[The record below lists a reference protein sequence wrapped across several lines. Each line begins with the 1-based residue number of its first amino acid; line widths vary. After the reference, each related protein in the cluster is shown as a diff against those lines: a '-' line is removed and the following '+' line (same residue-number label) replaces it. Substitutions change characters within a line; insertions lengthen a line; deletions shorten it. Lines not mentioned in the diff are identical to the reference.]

1 MKIPDQYKCDHPGCE
16 QVRTESNHWW
26 LISYLTRSIEIQ
38 PWPEKYEYRK
48 NHTHY
53 CGQEHTL
60 SALSRWMGEQN
71 REAAFEPTTSERQP
85 AAE

>member
-26 LISYLTRSIEIQ
+26 VAANIAGSLEIF
-38 PWPEKYEYRK
+38 PWPEDYRLEEY
-48 NHTHY
+48 HQHY

-71 REAAFEPTTSERQP
+71 REAAFEPKSCERLP